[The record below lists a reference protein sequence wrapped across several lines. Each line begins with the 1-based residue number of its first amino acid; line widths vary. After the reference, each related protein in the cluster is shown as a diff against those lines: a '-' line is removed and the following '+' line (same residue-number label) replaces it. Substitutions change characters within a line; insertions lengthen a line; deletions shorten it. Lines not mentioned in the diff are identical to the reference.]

1 MVRKVAKSDES
12 AYQQIKK
19 AIVLLLENPVHPSL
33 RSKLIKGH
41 KPLMEASAN
50 MDIRIVWQYAG
61 ENTILFYNVD
71 HHDRA
76 LP

>member
-1 MVRKVAKSDES
+1 MR
-12 AYQQIKK
+12 
-19 AIVLLLENPVHPSL
+19 LLLENLSHPGL
-33 RSKLIKGH
+33 RAKPIRGH
-41 KPLMEASAN
+41 KPLMEASVN

-61 ENTILFYNVD
+61 DNTILFYNVD